1 MAAIITNK
9 FRINNANQ
17 FYESFSEASP
27 ETYYLFIGRAHAWAS
42 DADVQGNTI
51 AEGTDASPP
60 TPNDGVSSEFYAW
73 DDMLGAK
80 IIASTDVSYCIPR
93 RNWTTGTTYDMY
105 EHNISSSN
113 TANSGATNLWDSTF
127 VVMNS
132 AYAVYKCISNAV
144 HLAANNSPIA
154 STVEPTSTSNSIF
167 STGDGYKWKYM
178 YSLTSAETLNFM
190 STDFIH
196 ASTDS
201 TVTAAAVDGALDTI
215 LVVAGGSGYSATS
228 GSVITAV
235 PIRGD
240 GSGGVA
246 SVTVGSGA
254 ITTASVTTAGTGY
267 TYAYI
272 TSTDIRENS
281 TNADDSGSGV
291 NLNVIIPPKG
301 GHGKDALKE
310 LGAYYVM
317 INKSLVG
324 AEGTSDIGVA
334 NDFRRIGL
342 VRNPYNYGTTTVASA
357 TTRRQIFAA
366 RFTSVSGTFTADEE
380 ITQASTGAVGKVIEY
395 DSTNKILY
403 WYQTRFPNVGAHA
416 TTGNLVAFSGTN
428 AITGSSSSAVATPNT
443 TSGTLNGASFT
454 SGYSTPELAADS
466 GDILYVEER
475 SPITRASDQTENIK
489 LIIEF

>member
-9 FRINNANQ
+9 FRINNALQ
-17 FYESFSEASP
+17 FYESFSEATAT
-27 ETYYLFIGRAHAWAS
+27 TYYLFIGRAHAWAS

-51 AEGTDASPP
+51 TEGTDASPP
-60 TPNDGVSSEFYAW
+60 TPNDDISSEFYNW

-93 RNWTTGTTYDMY
+93 RNWTTGTTYDHY

-113 TANSGATNLWDSTF
+113 TANSGATNLFDSTF

-132 AYAVYKCISNAV
+132 AYAVYKCIENDSNT
-144 HLAANNSPIA
+144 A
-154 STVEPTSTSNSIF
+154 STVEPTSTSNSIVT
-167 STGDGYKWKYM
+167 TGDGYKWKYM

-196 ASTDS
+196 VSTDS

-215 LVVAGGSGYSATS
+215 EVVAGGSSYSLST
-228 GSVITAV
+228 GSTITAI

-240 GSGGVA
+240 GSSGVC
-246 SVTVGSGA
+246 SVTISAGA
-254 ITTASVTTAGTGY
+254 IASAAVTTAGTGY

-272 TSTDIRENS
+272 TNADIITG
-281 TNADDSGSGV
+281 TNAGGAGSGA
-291 NLNVIIPPKG
+291 NLNVFIPPKG
-301 GHGKDALKE
+301 GHGKNAITE
-310 LGAYYVM
+310 LGGFYVM
-317 INKSLVG
+317 INKSLTG
-324 AEGTSDIGVA
+324 AEGTSDIGVG

-342 VRNPYNYGTTTVASA
+342 IRDPYNYGTTTVASA
-357 TTRRQIFAA
+357 TTRRQIHAA
-366 RFTSVSGTFTADEE
+366 VFSSVSGTFTADEE
-380 ITQASTGAVGKVIEY
+380 INQASTGAVGKVIEY

-403 WYQTRFPNVGAHA
+403 WYQTRFPDVG
-416 TTGNLVAFSGTN
+416 TDSNGNLTAFSGAN
-428 AITGSSSSAVATPNT
+428 AITGQSSSAAATPNT
-443 TSGTLNGASFT
+443 SDSTTTNAVVFA
-454 SGYSTPELAADS
+454 SGYSTPELAFDS
-466 GDILYVEER
+466 GDIIYVEER

>member
-9 FRINNANQ
+9 FRINNALQ
-17 FYESFSEASP
+17 FYESFSEATAT
-27 ETYYLFIGRAHAWAS
+27 TYYLFIGRAHAWAS

-51 AEGTDASPP
+51 TEGTDASPP
-60 TPNDGVSSEFYAW
+60 TPNDDISSEFYNW

-93 RNWTTGTTYDMY
+93 RNWTTGTTYDHY

-113 TANSGATNLWDSTF
+113 TANSGATNLFDSTF

-132 AYAVYKCISNAV
+132 AYAVYKCIENDSNT
-144 HLAANNSPIA
+144 A
-154 STVEPTSTSNSIF
+154 STTEPTSTSNSIVT
-167 STGDGYKWKYM
+167 TGDGYKWKYM

-196 ASTDS
+196 VSTDS

-215 LVVAGGSGYSATS
+215 EVVAGGSSYSLSAGATIS
-228 GSVITAV
+228 AI

-240 GSGGVA
+240 GSSGIC
-246 SVTVGSGA
+246 SVTISSGA
-254 ITTASVTTAGTGY
+254 IASAAVTTAGTGY

-272 TSTDIRENS
+272 TNADIIAG
-281 TNADDSGSGV
+281 TNAGGAGSGG
-291 NLNVIIPPKG
+291 NLNVFIPPKG
-301 GHGKDALKE
+301 GHGKNAITE
-310 LGAYYVM
+310 LGGFYVM
-317 INKSLVG
+317 INKSLTG
-324 AEGTSDIGVA
+324 AEGTSDIGVG

-342 VRNPYNYGTTTVASA
+342 VRDPYNYGTTTVASA
-357 TTRRQIFAA
+357 TTRRQIHAA
-366 RFTSVSGTFTADEE
+366 VFSSVSGTYTADEE
-380 ITQASTGAVGKVIEY
+380 INQASTGAVGKVIEY

-403 WYQTRFPNVGAHA
+403 WYQTRFPDVG
-416 TTGNLVAFSGTN
+416 TDSDGNLTAFSGAN
-428 AITGSSSSAVATPNT
+428 AITGQSSSAAATPNT
-443 TSGTLNGASFT
+443 SDSTTTNAVVFA
-454 SGYSTPELAADS
+454 SGYSTPELAFDS
-466 GDILYVEER
+466 GDIIYVEER

>member
-9 FRINNANQ
+9 FRINNALQ
-17 FYESFSEASP
+17 FYESFSEATAT
-27 ETYYLFIGRAHAWAS
+27 TYYLFIGRAHAWAS

-51 AEGTDASPP
+51 TEGTDASPP
-60 TPNDGVSSEFYAW
+60 TPNDDISSEFYNW

-93 RNWTTGTTYDMY
+93 RNWTTGTTYDHY

-113 TANSGATNLWDSTF
+113 TANSGATNLFDSTF

-132 AYAVYKCISNAV
+132 SYGVYKCIENDSNT
-144 HLAANNSPIA
+144 A
-154 STVEPTSTSNSIF
+154 STVEPTSTSNSIVT
-167 STGDGYKWKYM
+167 TGDGYKWKYM

-196 ASTDS
+196 VSTDS

-215 LVVAGGSGYSATS
+215 EVVAGGSSYSLST
-228 GSVITAV
+228 GSTITAI

-240 GSGGVA
+240 GSSGVC
-246 SVTVGSGA
+246 SVTISAGA
-254 ITTASVTTAGTGY
+254 IASAAVTTAGTGY

-272 TSTDIRENS
+272 TNADIITG
-281 TNADDSGSGV
+281 TNAGGAGSGA
-291 NLNVIIPPKG
+291 NLNVFIPPKG
-301 GHGKDALKE
+301 GHGKNAITE
-310 LGAYYVM
+310 LGGFYVM
-317 INKSLVG
+317 INKSLTG
-324 AEGTSDIGVA
+324 AEGTSDIGVG

-342 VRNPYNYGTTTVASA
+342 IRDPYNYGTTTVASA
-357 TTRRQIFAA
+357 TTRRQIYAA
-366 RFTSVSGTFTADEE
+366 VFSSVSGTFTADEE
-380 ITQASTGAVGKVIEY
+380 INQASTGAVGKVIEY

-403 WYQTRFPNVGAHA
+403 WYQTRFPDVG
-416 TTGNLVAFSGTN
+416 TDSDGNLTAFSGAN
-428 AITGSSSSAVATPNT
+428 AITGQSSSAAATPNT
-443 TSGTLNGASFT
+443 SNSTTTNAVVFA
-454 SGYSTPELAADS
+454 SGYSTPELAFDS
-466 GDILYVEER
+466 GDIIYVEER

>member
-9 FRINNANQ
+9 FRINNAEQ
-17 FYESFSEASP
+17 FVESFSETSA

-60 TPNDGVSSEFYAW
+60 TPNDDVTSEFYNW

-80 IIASTDVSYCIPR
+80 LISSTDVSRVIPR

-113 TANSGATNLWDSTF
+113 AANSGATNLWDSTF

-132 AYAVYKCISNAV
+132 AYAVYKVIENDG
-144 HLAANNSPIA
+144 NTA

-167 STGDGYKWKYM
+167 STSDGYRWKYM

-196 ASTDS
+196 CSTDS
-201 TVTAAAVDGALDTI
+201 TVSAAAVDGALDTA
-215 LVVAGGSGYSATS
+215 LVVAGGSGYNTSS
-228 GSVITAV
+228 GSTISAI

-240 GSGGVA
+240 GSSGVA
-246 SVTVGSGA
+246 SVTISSGA
-254 ITTASVTTAGTGY
+254 IASVSITTAGTGY

-272 TSTDIRENS
+272 TNADIIAA
-281 TNADDSGSGV
+281 TNAGGSGSGA
-291 NLNVIIPPKG
+291 NINVIIPPKG
-301 GHGKDALKE
+301 GHGSDALKE
-310 LGAYYVM
+310 LGAFYVM
-317 INKSLVG
+317 LNKSLVG

-342 VRNPYNYGTTTVASA
+342 VRNPTNFGTSTVASA
-357 TTRRQIFAA
+357 DTRRQIYAA
-366 RFTSVSGTFTADEE
+366 IFSSVSGTFTADEE
-380 ITQASTGAVGKVIEY
+380 INQASTGAVGKVIEY

-403 WYQTRFPNVGAHA
+403 WYQTRFPDVG
-416 TTGNLVAFSGTN
+416 TDSNGNLTAFSGAN
-428 AITGSSSSAVATPNT
+428 AITGQSSSASATPDTSNSNT
-443 TSGTLNGASFT
+443 VNAVEFS
-454 SGYSTPELAADS
+454 SGYSNPELAADS
-466 GDILYVEER
+466 GDIIYVEER

>member
-9 FRINNANQ
+9 FRINNALQ
-17 FYESFSEASP
+17 FYESFSEATAT
-27 ETYYLFIGRAHAWAS
+27 TYYLFIGRAHAWAS

-51 AEGTDASPP
+51 TEGTDASPP
-60 TPNDGVSSEFYAW
+60 TPNDDISSEFYNW

-93 RNWTTGTTYDMY
+93 RNWTTGTTYDHY

-113 TANSGATNLWDSTF
+113 TANSGATNLFDSTF

-132 AYAVYKCISNAV
+132 AYAVYKCIENDSNT
-144 HLAANNSPIA
+144 A
-154 STVEPTSTSNSIF
+154 STVEPTSTSNSIVT
-167 STGDGYKWKYM
+167 TGDGYKWKYM

-196 ASTDS
+196 VSTDS

-215 LVVAGGSGYSATS
+215 EVVAGGSSYSLSAGATIS
-228 GSVITAV
+228 AI

-240 GSGGVA
+240 GSSGIC
-246 SVTVGSGA
+246 SVTISSGA
-254 ITTASVTTAGTGY
+254 IASAAVTTAGTGY

-272 TSTDIRENS
+272 TNADIIAG
-281 TNADDSGSGV
+281 TNAGGAGSGG
-291 NLNVIIPPKG
+291 NLNVFIPPKG
-301 GHGKDALKE
+301 GHGKNAIIE
-310 LGAYYVM
+310 LGGFYVM
-317 INKSLVG
+317 INKSLTG
-324 AEGTSDIGVA
+324 AEGTSDIGVG

-342 VRNPYNYGTTTVASA
+342 IRDPYNYGTTTVASA
-357 TTRRQIFAA
+357 TTRRQIHAA
-366 RFTSVSGTFTADEE
+366 VFSSVSGTFTADEE
-380 ITQASTGAVGKVIEY
+380 INQASTGAVGKVIEY

-403 WYQTRFPNVGAHA
+403 WYQTRFPDVG
-416 TTGNLVAFSGTN
+416 TDSDGNLTAFSGAN
-428 AITGSSSSAVATPNT
+428 AITGQSSSAAATPNT
-443 TSGTLNGASFT
+443 SNSTTTNAVVFA
-454 SGYSTPELAADS
+454 SGYSTPELAFDS
-466 GDILYVEER
+466 GDIIYVEER

>member
-9 FRINNANQ
+9 FRINNAKQ
-17 FYESFSEASP
+17 FYESFSEAAP
-27 ETYYLFIGRAHAWAS
+27 ETYYLFIGRAHSWAS

-60 TPNDGVSSEFYAW
+60 TPNDDISSEFYNW

-80 IIASTDVSYCIPR
+80 IIESTDVSYCIPR

-105 EHNISSSN
+105 EHNVGSGN

-132 AYAVYKCISNAV
+132 AYAVYKCISNGI
-144 HLAANNSPIA
+144 HLAANSPIA
-154 STVEPTSTSNSIF
+154 STTEPTSTSNAIF
-167 STGDGYKWKYM
+167 STADGYKWKYM

-201 TVTAAAVDGALDTI
+201 TVSTAATDGALDTI
-215 LVVAGGSGYSATS
+215 LVVAGGSSYAATS
-228 GSVITAV
+228 GSTITGI

-240 GSGGVA
+240 GSSGVA
-246 SVTVGSGA
+246 SVTISSGA
-254 ITTASVTTAGTGY
+254 ISAASVTTAGTGY

-272 TSTDIRENS
+272 TSGDIRTS
-281 TNADDSGSGV
+281 TNATDAGSGV

-301 GHGKDALKE
+301 GHGYNATTE

-317 INKSLVG
+317 LNKSLTG
-324 AEGTSDIGVA
+324 AEGTSDIGVN

-342 VRNPYNYGTTTVASA
+342 VKNPYNYGTTTVASA
-357 TTRRQIFAA
+357 TTRRQIHAA
-366 RFTSVSGTFTADEE
+366 KFTTVSGTFTADEE
-380 ITQASTGAVGKVIEY
+380 INQATTGAVGKVIEY
-395 DSTNKILY
+395 DATNKILY
-403 WYQTRFPNVGAHA
+403 WYQTRFPDVGTDAN
-416 TTGNLVAFSGTN
+416 GNLTAFSGAN
-428 AITGSSSSAVATPNT
+428 AITGQTSSAAATPNT
-443 TSGTLNGASFT
+443 SNATVNAVVFSG
-454 SGYSTPELAADS
+454 GYSTPELVADS

>member
-9 FRINNANQ
+9 FRINNALQ
-17 FYESFSEASP
+17 FYESFSEATAT
-27 ETYYLFIGRAHAWAS
+27 TYYLFIGRAHAWAS

-51 AEGTDASPP
+51 TEGTDASPP
-60 TPNDGVSSEFYAW
+60 TPNDDISSEFYNW

-93 RNWTTGTTYDMY
+93 RNWTTGTTYDHY

-113 TANSGATNLWDSTF
+113 TANSGATNLFDSTF

-132 AYAVYKCISNAV
+132 AYAVYKCIENDSNT
-144 HLAANNSPIA
+144 A
-154 STVEPTSTSNSIF
+154 STVEPTSTSNSIVT
-167 STGDGYKWKYM
+167 TGDGYKWKYM

-196 ASTDS
+196 VSTDS

-215 LVVAGGSGYSATS
+215 EVVAGGSSYNTSS
-228 GSVITAV
+228 GSTISAI

-240 GSGGVA
+240 GSSGVC
-246 SVTVGSGA
+246 SVTISSGA
-254 ITTASVTTAGTGY
+254 IASAAVTTAGTGY

-272 TSTDIRENS
+272 TNADIITG
-281 TNADDSGSGV
+281 TNAGGAGSGA
-291 NLNVIIPPKG
+291 NLNVFIPPKG
-301 GHGKDALKE
+301 GHGKNAITE
-310 LGAYYVM
+310 LGGFYVM
-317 INKSLVG
+317 INKSLTG

-342 VRNPYNYGTTTVASA
+342 IRDPYNYGTTTVASA
-357 TTRRQIFAA
+357 TTRRQIHAA
-366 RFTSVSGTFTADEE
+366 VFSSVSGTFTADEE
-380 ITQASTGAVGKVIEY
+380 INQASTGAVGKVIEY

-403 WYQTRFPNVGAHA
+403 WYQTRFPDVG
-416 TTGNLVAFSGTN
+416 TDSDGNLTAFSGAN
-428 AITGSSSSAVATPNT
+428 AITGQSSSAAATPNT
-443 TSGTLNGASFT
+443 SNSTTTNAVVFA
-454 SGYSTPELAADS
+454 SGYSTPELAFDS
-466 GDILYVEER
+466 GDIIYVEER

>member
-17 FYESFSEASP
+17 FYESFSEASA

-42 DADVQGNTI
+42 DVDAQGNTI

-60 TPNDGVSSEFYAW
+60 TPNDDISSEFHAW

-80 IIASTDVSYCIPR
+80 IIASSDVSYCIPR

-105 EHNISSSN
+105 EHNIGSGN

-132 AYAVYKCISNAV
+132 AYAVYKCIENDGAT
-144 HLAANNSPIA
+144 A
-154 STVEPTSTSNSIF
+154 STTEPTSTSNSIF
-167 STGDGYKWKYM
+167 STADGYRWKYM

-201 TVTAAAVDGALDTI
+201 TVSAAAVDGALDTI
-215 LVVAGGSGYSATS
+215 LVVAGGTS
-228 GSVITAV
+228 YTLSTGSTITGI

-240 GSGGVA
+240 GSGGVC
-246 SVTVGSGA
+246 SVTISAGA
-254 ITTASVTTAGTGY
+254 IASATVTTAGTGY
-267 TYAYI
+267 TYAYVR
-272 TSTDIRENS
+272 SADVVAG
-281 TNADDSGSGV
+281 TNAAGGGSGC
-291 NLNVIIPPKG
+291 NLNVIIPPKN
-301 GHGKDALKE
+301 GHGYDALKE

-317 INKSLVG
+317 INKSLTG
-324 AEGTSDIGVA
+324 AEGTSDIGVN

-366 RFTSVSGTFTADEE
+366 VFSSVSGTFTADEE
-380 ITQASTGAVGKVIEY
+380 INQATTGAVGKVIEY

-403 WYQTRFPNVGAHA
+403 WYQTRFPDVGTDTNGNA
-416 TTGNLVAFSGTN
+416 TAFSGAN
-428 AITGSSSSAVATPNT
+428 AITGQSSSASATPNT
-443 TSGTLNGASFT
+443 SNSTTTNAVVFA
-454 SGYSTPELAADS
+454 SGYSTPELVADS

>member
-9 FRINNANQ
+9 FRINNAEQ
-17 FYESFSEASP
+17 FYESFSEATP
-27 ETYYLFIGRAHAWAS
+27 ETYYLFIGRAHSWAS
-42 DADVQGNTI
+42 DADAQGNTI

-60 TPNDGVSSEFYAW
+60 TPNDDVTSEFYNW

-80 IIASTDVSYCIPR
+80 LIASSDVSYVIPR

-113 TANSGATNLWDSTF
+113 ASASGATNLWDSSF

-132 AYAVYKCISNAV
+132 AYAVYKCIENDGAT
-144 HLAANNSPIA
+144 A

-167 STGDGYKWKYM
+167 STADGYRWKYM

-201 TVTAAAVDGALDTI
+201 TVSTAAVDGALDTA
-215 LVVAGGSGYSATS
+215 LVVAGGSSYSLST
-228 GSVITAV
+228 GSTISAI

-240 GSGGVA
+240 GSSGVA
-246 SVTVGSGA
+246 SVVIASGA
-254 ITTASVTTAGTGY
+254 VASVSITTAGTGY

-272 TSTDIRENS
+272 TNADIIAA
-281 TNADDSGSGV
+281 TNAGGAGSGA
-291 NLNVIIPPKG
+291 NINVIIPPKG
-301 GHGKDALKE
+301 GHGYDALKE
-310 LGAYYVM
+310 LGAFYVM
-317 INKSLVG
+317 MNKSLVG
-324 AEGTSDIGVA
+324 VEGTSDIGVA

-342 VRNPYNYGTTTVASA
+342 VRNPTNYGTTTVATAS
-357 TTRRQIFAA
+357 TRRQLYAA
-366 RFTSVSGTFTADEE
+366 VFSSVSGTFTADEE
-380 ITQASTGAVGKVIEY
+380 INQASTGAVGKVVEY
-395 DSTNKILY
+395 DATNKLLY
-403 WYQTRFPNVGAHA
+403 WYQTRFPDVGTDSDGNA
-416 TTGNLVAFSGTN
+416 TAFSGAN
-428 AITGSSSSAVATPNT
+428 AITGQTSSASATPNT
-443 TSGTLNGASFT
+443 SSSTDVNGVSIT
-454 SGYSTPELAADS
+454 SGYSNPELAADS
-466 GDILYVEER
+466 GDIIYVEER

>member
-9 FRINNANQ
+9 FRINNALQ
-17 FYESFSEASP
+17 FYESFSEATAT
-27 ETYYLFIGRAHAWAS
+27 TYYLFIGRAHAWAS

-51 AEGTDASPP
+51 TEGTDASPP
-60 TPNDGVSSEFYAW
+60 TPNDDISSEFYNW

-93 RNWTTGTTYDMY
+93 RNWTTGTTYDHY

-113 TANSGATNLWDSTF
+113 TANSGATNLFDSTF

-132 AYAVYKCISNAV
+132 AYAVYKCIENDSNT
-144 HLAANNSPIA
+144 A
-154 STVEPTSTSNSIF
+154 STVEPTSTSNSIVT
-167 STGDGYKWKYM
+167 TGDGYKWKYM

-196 ASTDS
+196 VSTDS

-215 LVVAGGSGYSATS
+215 EVVAGGSSYSLST
-228 GSVITAV
+228 GSTISAI

-240 GSGGVA
+240 GSSGVC
-246 SVTVGSGA
+246 SVTISSGA
-254 ITTASVTTAGTGY
+254 IASAAVTTAGTGY

-272 TSTDIRENS
+272 TNADIIAG
-281 TNADDSGSGV
+281 TNAGGAGSGG
-291 NLNVIIPPKG
+291 NLNVFIPPKG
-301 GHGKDALKE
+301 GHGKNAITE
-310 LGAYYVM
+310 LGGFYVM
-317 INKSLVG
+317 INKSLTG

-342 VRNPYNYGTTTVASA
+342 VRDPYNYGTTTVATA
-357 TTRRQIFAA
+357 TTRRQIHAA
-366 RFTSVSGTFTADEE
+366 VFSSVSGTFTADEE
-380 ITQASTGAVGKVIEY
+380 INQASTGAVGKVIEY

-403 WYQTRFPNVGAHA
+403 WYQTRFPDVG
-416 TTGNLVAFSGTN
+416 TDSDGNLTAFSGAN
-428 AITGSSSSAVATPNT
+428 AITGQSSSAAATPNT
-443 TSGTLNGASFT
+443 SNSTTTNAVVFA
-454 SGYSTPELAADS
+454 SGYSTPELAFDS
-466 GDILYVEER
+466 GDIIYVEER